1 MSKYLHAAT
10 GTEFFKIKAKCT
22 SPQALLILN
31 KQNRTQNNYGASS
44 ASSFSQRF
52 DYGQN
57 GLHFNSLLES
67 HSCLKKNM
75 QEKKVS
81 SLFCFDFDHYGF
93 TAHENQKSTISNYNN
108 ISISVWTNYG
118 SNSTNKV
125 HFLIS
130 FSSCNHNHGEVCWLT
145 AFHDEGKPQKASA
158 EKTGWSVLCQSISM
172 ETWLGKKKY
181 DMVGKYPQAGM
192 AAALRGLSG

>member
-10 GTEFFKIKAKCT
+10 GTAFFKIKAKCI

-67 HSCLKKNM
+67 HSRLKKYAG
-75 QEKKVS
+75 KKVS

-118 SNSTNKV
+118 SNGINKV
-125 HFLIS
+125 HFLFS